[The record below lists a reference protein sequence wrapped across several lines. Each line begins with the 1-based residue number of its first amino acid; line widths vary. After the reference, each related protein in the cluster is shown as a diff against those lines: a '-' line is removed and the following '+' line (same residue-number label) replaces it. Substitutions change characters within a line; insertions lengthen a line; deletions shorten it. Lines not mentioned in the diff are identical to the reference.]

1 MTDNQDNPPSQ
12 PATRPKKSAPKAKK
26 KPKGKPAPNKTP
38 KPKAKGKPKSRKPS
52 ASPQEDRDTVAS
64 PSVERAGLFT
74 VELGNRICR
83 HLADGETLEPSCR
96 RPKMPSVRPVSE
108 PGRSTKRLIGVVPC
122 AVRAC
127 ARIGWSHQAD
137 LILEFSDSS
146 FAKLHEPGDNRPK
159 GTRRILTTTGHG

>member
-12 PATRPKKSAPKAKK
+12 PATKPKKSAPKAKK

-74 VELGNRICR
+74 VELGTVYAATLPTGRRSIR
-83 HLADGETLEPSCR
+83 YADVLGCQ
-96 RPKMPSVRPVSE
+96 VRPVYE
-108 PGRSTKRLIGVVPC
+108 PG
-122 AVRAC
+122 
-127 ARIGWSHQAD
+127 H
-137 LILEFSDSS
+137 
-146 FAKLHEPGDNRPK
+146 
-159 GTRRILTTTGHG
+159 